1 MRYQTDL
8 MRAILTNETAREI
21 IDWVS
26 QLYGESYVGLWVY
39 QVIGFVLGEIRAMAE
54 QLRKEVQP
62 NTAVQ
67 LLDLWE
73 DSYGQVRDP
82 ALTTAQRQARLA
94 MWRLTR
100 GPASPYRLEQA
111 ATAATGYPVL
121 LTENIEPYTFSIGI
135 ICDEVMDLD
144 EIAAKLRWIKPAH
157 QQMELYLIVGEGGVA
172 IGYPVTAV
180 IAGDITD
187 SVIAERH

>member
-26 QLYGESYVGLWVY
+26 QIYGDSYVGLWVY
-39 QVIGFVLGEIRAMAE
+39 QVIGFVLGEVRTLAE
-54 QLRKEVQP
+54 QLRREVQP
-62 NTAVQ
+62 DTAVR

-73 DSYGQVRDP
+73 ASYGQTPDP
-82 ALTTAQRQARLA
+82 ALNTAQRQARLA
-94 MWRLTR
+94 MWRLSR

-111 ATAATGYPVL
+111 ATAATGYPTM
-121 LTENIEPYTFSIGI
+121 LTENIDPYTFSIGI
-135 ICDEVMDLD
+135 ICDEVIDLD
-144 EIAAKLRWIKPAH
+144 EVAAKLRWIKPAH

-187 SVIAERH
+187 SAIAERQ